1 MFSLTPLSSSKEEE
15 EGFCRRLQYY
25 EENGAEWC
33 KYHGPLVQVPFF
45 LSEVNSVTGVFEL
58 ANNNSGHVGKPTE
71 PEAEHDFISSP
82 PQAGL

>member
-1 MFSLTPLSSSKEEE
+1 M
-15 EGFCRRLQYY
+15 
-25 EENGAEWC
+25 
-33 KYHGPLVQVPFF
+33 QVPRSTSASALF

-58 ANNNSGHVGKPTE
+58 ANNNSVHVGKPTE

>member
-1 MFSLTPLSSSKEEE
+1 M
-15 EGFCRRLQYY
+15 
-25 EENGAEWC
+25 
-33 KYHGPLVQVPFF
+33 QVPRSISASALF

-58 ANNNSGHVGKPTE
+58 AHNNSVHVGKPTE